1 MYTGSAGPGW
11 TGRGRADRQ
20 RGRRTDGQVDR
31 WVEMGCFLEH
41 RYRWVSQKWS
51 MHSKNGNRKC
61 FQITWAHKYEF
72 VLFRTLGA
80 ALKFDN
86 PSNPLEMEHVV
97 TSCELQP
104 TSHAVVVRMTEV
116 LAKSFTQWRL
126 QFIIARRDLYR
137 IVSID
142 SAVLVTGQVEMK
154 IASNLAYN

>member
-1 MYTGSAGPGW
+1 
-11 TGRGRADRQ
+11 
-20 RGRRTDGQVDR
+20 
-31 WVEMGCFLEH
+31 
-41 RYRWVSQKWS
+41 
-51 MHSKNGNRKC
+51 
-61 FQITWAHKYEF
+61 
-72 VLFRTLGA
+72 
-80 ALKFDN
+80 
-86 PSNPLEMEHVV
+86 MEHVV